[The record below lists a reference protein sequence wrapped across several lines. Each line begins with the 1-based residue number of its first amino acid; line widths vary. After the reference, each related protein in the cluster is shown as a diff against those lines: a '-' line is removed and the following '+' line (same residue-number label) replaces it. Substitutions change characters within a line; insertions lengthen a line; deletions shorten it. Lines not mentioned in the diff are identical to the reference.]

1 MHQVLLESTMLPALA
16 DLLRKELG
24 LPVFD
29 STTLVDLVRRTALL
43 PHYTAMGPHYHTA
56 TGPRRTPGPPLTT
69 PDHP

>member
-1 MHQVLLESTMLPALA
+1 MLPALA

-43 PHYTAMGPHYHTA
+43 PHYTTTLHYHRAALPHCHRAAPYTW
-56 TGPRRTPGPPLTT
+56 TT